1 MDLLI
6 NALIH
11 AQPLF
16 WALFIV
22 FSVLVNTYFLTEDV
36 LKSEYWVTRRRG
48 SLTALVRVISLG
60 GSIPVIFL
68 SSYLPIGT
76 YLIVDT
82 AIFGVG
88 LAASLA
94 WYLIG
99 VETGRGVSVEAWD
112 HG

>member
-1 MDLLI
+1 
-6 NALIH
+6 LIH

-68 SSYLPIGT
+68 STYLPIGT